1 PLPVESKA
9 KASGPD
15 LVSGTGSFWKEAS
28 SEETAG
34 ERERRRR
41 REIMDQ
47 NDVIPFLYCPI
58 ILK

>member
-1 PLPVESKA
+1 VESKA

-28 SEETAG
+28 SEKTAD

-41 REIMDQ
+41 REIMEQ
-47 NDVIPFLYCPI
+47 NDVIPFLYRSI